1 MENKELYPEL
11 REYIFQYCGKYFWRK
26 QETAGFELSSLT
38 NSDAANIGMYK
49 ILLQGGPILNNK
61 NIKDLTND
69 GYEAYKYRIS
79 ELIFREHKDELELNL
94 CPACGKIA
102 RTPLAKQCRFCFY
115 NWHNNEFIKI

>member
-26 QETAGFELSSLT
+26 QKNLGFELTPLL

-49 ILLQGGPILNNK
+49 ILLQGGSILDNENF
-61 NIKDLTND
+61 KDLTND
-69 GYEAYKYRIS
+69 SYEAYKHRIS
-79 ELIFREHKDELELNL
+79 ELIFREHKDELGLNL
-94 CPACGKIA
+94 CPKCGKIA

-115 NWHNNEFIKI
+115 DWHNK